1 MSDNRMYFADNQDAA
16 LQAGY
21 IAARDTFKFFWREL
35 SWEYRRIVPGLD
47 MAAVKL
53 PFATDSAAQ
62 EVHGAPTHEHMWISD
77 VHFDGEQISGSLL
90 NEPEWIEALTAG
102 DAVSAPF
109 ADLED
114 WMYVVDGKVYGGH
127 TSDAMRRG
135 MAPDER
141 AEHDAAWG
149 LDFGEPGAVR
159 LVPAQ
164 AAARKP
170 GLFDKMFGG
179 KGTPVAPAVED
190 PLQQEHP
197 MGENMGPKFDEGLR
211 DQPEIVHLRDDAGWT
226 LLQRDA
232 LAGNYQPVA
241 LLLQHGA
248 DPTLRTPSGKT
259 ALDLARQMQWPRIV
273 HLLEGAH

>member
-1 MSDNRMYFADNQDAA
+1 MSDTRMYFADNQDAA

-62 EVHGAPTHEHMWISD
+62 EVHGAPTHEHMWMSD

-127 TSDAMRRG
+127 TIDAMRRG

-197 MGENMGPKFDEGLR
+197 MSENMDPKFDEGLR
-211 DQPEIVHLRDDAGWT
+211 DQPEMVQLRDDAGWT

-241 LLLQHGA
+241 LLLQYGA

-273 HLLEGAH
+273 QLLEGAH